1 MRVAL
6 YLRVA
11 TAEQLDTTGRMVEEC
26 KKQIESHG
34 WTLSATY
41 VDVGSAVDQDRP
53 QLNRMLADCGKGI
66 FEMVYV
72 RSMSQIARHTA
83 YLTEVCDK
91 MKENGVSIYSENEQI
106 DTSTSTFGAV
116 AAMHKAFTT
125 SIAEATAAA
134 EMELEETME
143 ALDDM
148 LGYMDEL
155 NHGLGDDV
163 DRRYLKGIEIRVADK
178 TIKLP
183 LTDVTFTAIYDALG
197 IIQEEM

>member
-53 QLNRMLADCGKGI
+53 QLNRMLADCSNGL
-66 FEMVYV
+66 FELVYV
-72 RSMSQIARHTA
+72 RSMSQIARHTTF
-83 YLTEVCDK
+83 LTEVCEK

-106 DTSTSTFGAV
+106 GTSSSTFGAV
-116 AAMHKAFTT
+116 AAMHKAFTE
-125 SIAEATAAA
+125 SIAEATATA

-163 DRRYLKGIEIRVADK
+163 DRHYLKGIEIRVADK

-183 LTDVTFTAIYDALG
+183 LTDVTFAAIYDALG